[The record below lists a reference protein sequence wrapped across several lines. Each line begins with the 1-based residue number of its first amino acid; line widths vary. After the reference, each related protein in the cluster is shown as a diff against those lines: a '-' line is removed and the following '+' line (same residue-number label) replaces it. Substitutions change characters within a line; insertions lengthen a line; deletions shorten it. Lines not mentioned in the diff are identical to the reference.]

1 MSVSLSL
8 YQRLMG
14 AAHFIAPGLL
24 ERRVKRGK
32 EDAVR
37 YRERL
42 GQTETPRPEGPLVWF
57 HGVSVGESVSALP
70 VIVAMATER
79 PDLNILIT
87 TATTTSADIL
97 AKRLPKGVIHQ
108 FAPVDTPQAVT
119 AFLDHWQPDLA
130 VFIESDIWPIQL
142 RALVARQVPHAL
154 LSARITEK
162 TYKGWQRFKGAIR
175 PLLAGYSLIMAQ
187 DKASEDRLT
196 AMGVTVGP
204 RANLKTIGEPLPVD
218 PAVLSS
224 LKKLI
229 GKQFVYFAASTHY
242 GEDSLIAKTLEPA
255 LWGGDLLI
263 LAPRHPIR
271 AGDIR
276 LDLES
281 LGLKV
286 AQRSK
291 NEPVTSQ
298 THVYLADTLGELG
311 LFFSVAGIIIMG
323 GSFLEDIGG
332 HNPLEPARLGKC
344 VITGPDISNWSG
356 IYADLLDADAAF
368 RVKGT
373 SELGF
378 LLSQFRQHP
387 EVVKKADKKALEVSH
402 KEANTLDVVWSA
414 LVPLLPKKAA
424 KKASK
429 KNNGD

>member
-1 MSVSLSL
+1 MSISLSL

-14 AAHFIAPGLL
+14 AAHLIAPGLL
-24 ERRVKRGK
+24 QRRVKRGK
-32 EDAVR
+32 EDAIR

-42 GQTETPRPEGPLVWF
+42 GQTQALRPEGQLVWF

-70 VIVAMATER
+70 VIVVLAAER

-97 AKRLPKGVIHQ
+97 AKRLPEGVIHQ
-108 FAPVDTPQAVT
+108 FAPIDTPQAVN
-119 AFLDHWQPDLA
+119 AFLDHWRPDLA
-130 VFIESDIWPIQL
+130 AFIESDIWPIQL
-142 RALVARQVPHAL
+142 RALTARQVPHVL

-162 TYKGWQRFKGAIR
+162 TYKGWQRFKGAMR

-187 DKASEDRLT
+187 DRASEDRLT
-196 AMGVTVGP
+196 QMGVTVGP
-204 RANLKTIGEPLPVD
+204 RANLKTIGAPLPVD
-218 PAVLSS
+218 PAALSD

-242 GEDSLIAKTLEPA
+242 GEDSLLAKALEPA

-271 AGDIR
+271 AGEIR
-276 LDLES
+276 LDFQA

-291 NEPVTSQ
+291 NEPITSQ
-298 THVYLADTLGELG
+298 THIYLADTLGELG
-311 LFFSVAGIIIMG
+311 LFFTVADITIMG

-332 HNPLEPARLGKC
+332 HNPLEAARLGKC
-344 VITGPDISNWSG
+344 VITGPDISNWTS
-356 IYADLLDADAAF
+356 IYADLLDVEAAF

-373 SELGF
+373 AELSF

-387 EVVKKADKKALEVSH
+387 AVVKAANAKALSVSR
-402 KEANTLDVVWSA
+402 KEADTLDIVWSA
-414 LVPLLPKKAA
+414 LEPLLPEAV
-424 KKASK
+424 
-429 KNNGD
+429 NDD

>member
-1 MSVSLSL
+1 MSFSLSL
-8 YQRLMG
+8 YQRLMST
-14 AAHFIAPGLL
+14 AHLIAPSLL
-24 ERRVKRGK
+24 QRRVKRGK

-42 GQTETPRPEGPLVWF
+42 GQTQTPRPNGPLVWF

-70 VIVAMATER
+70 VIVILAAER

-97 AKRLPKGVIHQ
+97 AKRLSEGVIHQ
-108 FAPVDTPQAVT
+108 FAPIDTPQAVN
-119 AFLDHWQPDLA
+119 AFLDHWRPDLA

-142 RALVARQVPHAL
+142 RALAARKVPHVL

-162 TYKGWQRFKGAIR
+162 TYTGWQRFKGAVR
-175 PLLAGYSLIMAQ
+175 PLLKGYSLIMAQ
-187 DKASEDRLT
+187 DKASEDRLKQ
-196 AMGVTVGP
+196 MGATVGP
-204 RANLKTIGEPLPVD
+204 RANLKTIGAPLPVD
-218 PAVLSS
+218 PAALSEM
-224 LKKLI
+224 KKRI

-242 GEDSLIAKTLEPA
+242 GEDSLLAKALEPA

-271 AGDIR
+271 AAEIR
-276 LDLES
+276 LDLQA

-291 NEPVTSQ
+291 NEPITSQ

-311 LFFSVAGIIIMG
+311 LFFTVADIILMG

-332 HNPLEPARLGKC
+332 HNPLEAARLGKC

-356 IYADLLDADAAF
+356 IYGDLLDEDAAF

-373 SELGF
+373 AELGF
-378 LLSQFRQHP
+378 LLSQLRQHP
-387 EVVKKADKKALEVSH
+387 ALVKTANAKALSVSR
-402 KEANTLDVVWSA
+402 KEADTLDTVWSA
-414 LVPLLPKKAA
+414 LEPLLPPKVLKAE
-424 KKASK
+424 
-429 KNNGD
+429 NGN